1 MVDAAYW
8 HPTFKQT
15 YFFGGRRYARIKFSP
30 ATNDD
35 MISWGPDKI
44 SERWPSLVSIGFGTV
59 DAILPVEDSPDEMF
73 VFHGTKVAQI
83 KVVPETNDDTVVG
96 GPWLIAEKFKA
107 LASTGYDTIDAAMPV
122 PKKPGE
128 AYIFR
133 GTNYVKINV
142 NTHKIVYG
150 PAKISVEWPALTAA
164 GFDSVDAALPVPQ
177 DDRGL
182 TYFFRGDKYV
192 KLEVIASAPDKPSFG
207 PAPIQDYWKSLDWI

>member
-15 YFFGGRRYARIKFSP
+15 YFFGGRRYARIKFTP

-35 MISWGPDKI
+35 MISWGPSKI
-44 SERWPSLVSIGFGTV
+44 AERWPSLVSIDFGTV
-59 DAILPVEDSPDEMF
+59 DAILPVENSPDEMF
-73 VFHGTKVAQI
+73 VFHGSKVAQI
-83 KVVPETNDDTVVG
+83 KVVPETNADTVVG

-150 PAKISVEWPALTAA
+150 PAKISVEWPALTSA
-164 GFDSVDAALPVPQ
+164 GFDSVDATLPVPG

-192 KLEVIASAPDKPSFG
+192 KLEVIASAADKINFG
-207 PAPIQDYWKSLDWI
+207 PAPIQEYWKSLDWI